1 MILVPTLHPAFMLK
15 AGGADDHGGLAK
27 FATVVGED
35 FQKAVRLTST
45 SPLWDER
52 IIWETDS
59 VGRLR
64 WQFPTLEDVAEFA
77 GPIVAAASE
86 GRFCPLIFDVETCGE
101 HQLDCKLLCVGMG
114 YVDVVESKRTGRRV
128 ERVLCLPMCR
138 RGGSPYWSPGDE
150 CVVREFLKL
159 LLGSPWIEKC
169 CHNGA
174 FDTVVMWAHGVP
186 VNGWTQDTMQAHHVL
201 DAELPQNLGFVGSR
215 YTDNRY
221 WKDDVKGGD
230 GWLDMDEGILRSY
243 NLRDILVTMRVLP
256 PLLASVEMEGLGA
269 LYRNELQLAQIM
281 ARATIRGIA
290 VDYERRDSE
299 KLDANGKPIGL
310 APQLKLQMAHA
321 ISTLRGIGGSS
332 FDPAKPAQLRWLL
345 FDKLKLP
352 VVKETASGLAA
363 TDKEAL
369 MLLDVAADSDEQKH
383 ALRAL
388 TEFRQA
394 QKFLGTFIEGLGV
407 LNKTGRFHPS
417 WKLLPVTGRF
427 GSSPN
432 AQNLP
437 GRVKKIFYA
446 PKGWKLVGIDLSQ
459 AELRLIA
466 YYANEK
472 SLLSMYEKDINVH
485 TVNASMLFRVQCPPE
500 AADNINEATADYLRT
515 AVVESLGLKPG
526 AYDAFPVVPKKKWKP
541 TRTLAKNYEFGSAYG
556 AEEETLYRVLRSK
569 RDPDTSDLMFPGIT
583 LSEVQ
588 ALRVVWKKLRP
599 GVISWWDRISQAT
612 KAVGHYKC
620 PISGRVRNFRGGYQR
635 NEMLNTPIQSGVA
648 AWMNKN
654 TVVIQEIFDRE
665 TGGAAQIVQQ
675 VHDALTAECP
685 DEYAVRAGQVMQ
697 EVLSQTFEIAPGAGF
712 ERAIGY
718 HPEARLPAD
727 TPAIATHLDKT

>member
-1 MILVPTLHPAFMLK
+1 MIVVPTLNPGFLLRS
-15 AGGADDHGGLAK
+15 GEDDAGLAK
-27 FATVVGED
+27 LGVAVQED
-35 FQKAVRLTST
+35 FRKAKRLIHST
-45 SPLWDER
+45 PGWDER
-52 IIWETDS
+52 VIWETDS

-64 WQFPTLEDVAEFA
+64 WLFPDLTDVSDFM
-77 GPIVAAASE
+77 GPVIKYAMD
-86 GRFCPLIFDVETCGE
+86 GRFCPLVFDVETSGE

-114 YVDVVESKRTGRRV
+114 YVDLDESSRLGRRV
-128 ERVLCLPMCR
+128 ERVISLPLLR
-138 RGGSPYWSPGDE
+138 RGGAPYWSPHDE
-150 CVVREFLKL
+150 MLVRECLKTL
-159 LLGSPWIEKC
+159 LSTPWIEKC

-174 FDTVVMWAHGVP
+174 FDTVVMWAHGIP
-186 VNGWTQDTMQAHHVL
+186 VNGWTQDTMQAHHVC

-215 YTDNRY
+215 FTDNRY
-221 WKDDVKGGD
+221 WKDDVKNGD
-230 GWLDMDEGILRSY
+230 GWLDMDELILRSY
-243 NLRDILVTMRVLP
+243 NARDVLVTLRVLP
-256 PLLASVEMEGLGA
+256 SLLAEIDELGLKN
-269 LYRNELQLAQIM
+269 LYRQELRLAQIM
-281 ARATIRGIA
+281 ARATIRGMA

-299 KLDANGKPIGL
+299 ALDANGKPVGL
-310 APQLKLQMAHA
+310 APQLRLQQAAALANLRA
-321 ISTLRGIGGSS
+321 IAGST

-352 VVKETASGLAA
+352 VVKETATGLPA

-369 MLLDVAADSDEQKH
+369 MLLDIAADSGEQRMVLKS
-383 ALRAL
+383 L

-437 GRVKKIFYA
+437 TRIKRIFRAAAGY
-446 PKGWKLVGIDLSQ
+446 KLVGIDLSQ

-472 SLLSMYEKDINVH
+472 SLLDMYANDINVH
-485 TVNASMLFRVQCPPE
+485 TVNASMLFKVRCPPE
-500 AADNINEATADYLRT
+500 AADNINEATEDYLRR

-526 AYDAFPVVPKKKWKP
+526 AYDAFPVVPKKKWRP

-556 AEEETLYRVLRSK
+556 AEEETLYKVLRSK
-569 RDPDTSDLMFPGIT
+569 RDPDTSELMFPGIT

-599 GVISWWDRISQAT
+599 GVISWWERISNAT
-612 KAVGHYKC
+612 RNTGYYKC
-620 PISGRVRNFRGGYQR
+620 PISGRVRRFRGGFKR

-648 AWMNKN
+648 SWMNQN
-654 TVVIQEIFDRE
+654 MIEIQDVYDAE

-675 VHDALTAECP
+675 VHDALTVECP
-685 DEYAVRAGQVMQ
+685 EEYAVRAGQVMQ
-697 EVLSQTFEIAPGAGF
+697 ELLSREFSIEPFSGF
-712 ERAIGY
+712 EGAIGR
-718 HPEARLPAD
+718 HARARLPAD
-727 TPAIATHLDKT
+727 TPAIADHLDKT